1 MRELLIEVFAAIKGN
16 KMRIALTGFSI
27 GWGIFIFIVLISSGQ
42 GLLNGMKNN
51 FKTFNVGVVTVTPRQ
66 TSQPF
71 EGRSR
76 GRSIHFY
83 EEDITALKHL
93 FGDTV
98 TNTIMVMSHAVLARS
113 DMDYVNTVVDGFT
126 PGYAVAPN
134 IRIVEG
140 RDINDLDM
148 QQQRMVCVIPKRLQK
163 GFFGRS
169 NSSVSSKNDTT
180 AVGQEL
186 LLDGICFRVVGVYE
200 PLWLTNANASH
211 TIIAPLSTVKKIW
224 CHDGKLSRVYLQT
237 AHLTTA
243 ALNQHF
249 SDRLRK
255 ELATR
260 KNFAPT
266 DKNAV
271 KIDNYYEL
279 PVLLVNIMGGLDI
292 LIIMVSLATLIS
304 GIVGV
309 SNIMLIA
316 VRERTREIGIRR
328 AMGAKA
334 YQIVMLVLT
343 ESVII
348 FLLFGYIG
356 MVVGLGLVKLSAT
369 FIDLSGNYEIFSN
382 PSVRLIYV
390 LAVSGIMIIAGL
402 LAGYI
407 PSRQAIRIK
416 IVDALTAQ

>member
-1 MRELLIEVFAAIKGN
+1 
-16 KMRIALTGFSI
+16 
-27 GWGIFIFIVLISSGQ
+27 
-42 GLLNGMKNN
+42 
-51 FKTFNVGVVTVTPRQ
+51 
-66 TSQPF
+66 
-71 EGRSR
+71 
-76 GRSIHFY
+76 
-83 EEDITALKHL
+83 
-93 FGDTV
+93 
-98 TNTIMVMSHAVLARS
+98 
-113 DMDYVNTVVDGFT
+113 
-126 PGYAVAPN
+126 
-134 IRIVEG
+134 
-140 RDINDLDM
+140 
-148 QQQRMVCVIPKRLQK
+148 
-163 GFFGRS
+163 
-169 NSSVSSKNDTT
+169 
-180 AVGQEL
+180 
-186 LLDGICFRVVGVYE
+186 
-200 PLWLTNANASH
+200 
-211 TIIAPLSTVKKIW
+211 
-224 CHDGKLSRVYLQT
+224 
-237 AHLTTA
+237 
-243 ALNQHF
+243 
-249 SDRLRK
+249 
-255 ELATR
+255 
-260 KNFAPT
+260 
-266 DKNAV
+266 
-271 KIDNYYEL
+271 
-279 PVLLVNIMGGLDI
+279 MGGLDI

-416 IVDALTAQ
+416 IVDALTA